1 MSVRVND
8 SVNLLLL
15 SELHDMSDN
24 KNTNTEESDFYK
36 ILAKKQLQNQG
47 VTEIIRRIMPDG
59 TIRVTKYSGNHID
72 SCYRTTPNHFQTLTD
87 TNNNPFANWPIL

>member
-8 SVNLLLL
+8 SINLLLL

-87 TNNNPFANWPIL
+87 TNDNPFANWPIL

>member
-8 SVNLLLL
+8 SINLLLL

-87 TNNNPFANWPIL
+87 TNNNPFTNWPIL

>member
-8 SVNLLLL
+8 SINLLLL